1 MAWVCSRIVP
11 RVLVRGLRFSSL
23 HKKTNTP
30 NSNSTRILEPHENQ
44 PRLMLLPLNLN
55 DNEECLPLM
64 SLEHLRFLGRFQ
76 ASILNDIYLYSVL
89 FYWRMHWDTNLSVS
103 SAHVELCRHSC
114 KIKPEFHLAFIKS
127 LTKRKM
133 TLYRDL
139 IFCCSSLARLHF
151 CRSLVSGPRFFGRSA
166 GCLPVERKVIEHS
179 HCIVIVTARCYWL

>member
-1 MAWVCSRIVP
+1 
-11 RVLVRGLRFSSL
+11 
-23 HKKTNTP
+23 
-30 NSNSTRILEPHENQ
+30 
-44 PRLMLLPLNLN
+44 
-55 DNEECLPLM
+55 M
-64 SLEHLRFLGRFQ
+64 SLEHRRFLGRFQ
-76 ASILNDIYLYSVL
+76 ASILNDIYLCSVL

-127 LTKRKM
+127 STKRKM

-151 CRSLVSGPRFFGRSA
+151 CRSLVSGPRLFGRSA

-179 HCIVIVTARCYWL
+179 HWTTGRLLLFFFPSNHAEPDYEGLSIPPFVFTDKHLSDFMRKERLTASSTTYKLGGATNCNSPL

>member
-1 MAWVCSRIVP
+1 
-11 RVLVRGLRFSSL
+11 
-23 HKKTNTP
+23 
-30 NSNSTRILEPHENQ
+30 
-44 PRLMLLPLNLN
+44 
-55 DNEECLPLM
+55 M

-76 ASILNDIYLYSVL
+76 ASVLNDIYLYSVL

-151 CRSLVSGPRFFGRSA
+151 CLSLVSGPRFFERSA
-166 GCLPVERKVIEHS
+166 GCLPVKRKVIEHS
-179 HCIVIVTARCYWL
+179 HWTTGRLFFFPQIMQRLRGIVHTAILRSCSPTNTCLTVWEKNGWPHLVRRTN